1 MKKWPIGKSPRHR
14 LVTLLSALVFLL
26 GTLLR
31 MPAAAQVDAFPSKP
45 IRIIVPLAA
54 GGTGDTM
61 ARLLAEN
68 MSSDMGKRI
77 IVENRPGSGGTLGTE
92 VVAKSLPD
100 GYTLALVGT
109 SHCMNATL
117 QKLPYDPIHDF
128 APVALVANTPS
139 VLIVHPSVSAN
150 SVKELIA
157 LSKRQ
162 PGSLNY
168 GSAGNGST
176 PHLHAELFKIMTGAD
191 LVHIPYKGSTPGRIA
206 VISGEVQLMFDGL
219 LPSLPMIKEGKLR
232 ALGVTNERRSRVAPE
247 IPTIAEAGVP
257 GYAADSWYAL
267 LAPAKTPK
275 PVIEKLHASVQRA
288 LQSSAMKTRL
298 VTLGADAGSGTPE
311 DLMKLLQAEIPKW
324 GKVIREAKVT
334 VD

>member
-1 MKKWPIGKSPRHR
+1 
-14 LVTLLSALVFLL
+14 
-26 GTLLR
+26 
-31 MPAAAQVDAFPSKP
+31 
-45 IRIIVPLAA
+45 
-54 GGTGDTM
+54 
-61 ARLLAEN
+61 
-68 MSSDMGKRI
+68 
-77 IVENRPGSGGTLGTE
+77 
-92 VVAKSLPD
+92 
-100 GYTLALVGT
+100 
-109 SHCMNATL
+109 
-117 QKLPYDPIHDF
+117 
-128 APVALVANTPS
+128 
-139 VLIVHPSVSAN
+139 
-150 SVKELIA
+150 
-157 LSKRQ
+157 
-162 PGSLNY
+162 
-168 GSAGNGST
+168 
-176 PHLHAELFKIMTGAD
+176 
-191 LVHIPYKGSTPGRIA
+191 
-206 VISGEVQLMFDGL
+206 MFDGL

>member
-1 MKKWPIGKSPRHR
+1 MKKRAARKPPLHGMIALLCTLPFSIC
-14 LVTLLSALVFLL
+14 TLLA
-26 GTLLR
+26 T
-31 MPAAAQVDAFPSKP
+31 PAAAQVNAYPSKP
-45 IRIIVPLAA
+45 IRIVVPLAA

-68 MSSDMGKRI
+68 MSSDIGKRI
-77 IVENRPGSGGTLGTE
+77 VVENRPGSGGTMGTE
-92 VVAKSLPD
+92 VVAKSPPD
-100 GYTLALVGT
+100 GYTLVMIGT

-117 QKLPYDPIHDF
+117 QKLPYDPIRDF
-128 APVALVANTPS
+128 TPVALVANTPS

-162 PGSLNY
+162 PGSINY

-191 LVHIPYKGSTPGRIA
+191 LVHVPYKGSTPARIA
-206 VISGEVQLMFDGL
+206 VISGEVQVVFDGL
-219 LPSLPMIKEGKLR
+219 LPSLPMVKEGKIR

-247 IPTIAEAGVP
+247 IPTIAESGVP
-257 GYAADSWYAL
+257 GYVADSWYAL

-275 PVIEKLHASVQRA
+275 PLIDKLHATVQRA
-288 LQSSAMKTRL
+288 LQSTAMKARL
-298 VTLGADAGSGTPE
+298 ESLGADPGSGTPE
-311 DLMKLLQAEIPKW
+311 DLMKLLQLEIPKW
-324 GKVIREAKVT
+324 AKVIREAKIT
-334 VD
+334 VY